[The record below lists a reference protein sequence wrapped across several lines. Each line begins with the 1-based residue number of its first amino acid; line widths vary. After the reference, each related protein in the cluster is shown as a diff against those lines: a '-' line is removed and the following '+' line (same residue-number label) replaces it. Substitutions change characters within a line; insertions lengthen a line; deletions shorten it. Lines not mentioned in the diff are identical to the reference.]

1 MFYRVSKPTA
11 PTPRA
16 EGDDHAMTRI
26 LGPLLGA
33 LLVLI
38 GAVWTGQ
45 GAGVLPGSVMTGS
58 RFWLVVGIV
67 CVVAGAALL
76 WRALRGRAA
85 R

>member
-1 MFYRVSKPTA
+1 
-11 PTPRA
+11 
-16 EGDDHAMTRI
+16 MTRV

-38 GAVWTGQ
+38 GAVWTLQ

-58 RFWLVVGIV
+58 RFWLAVGLV
-67 CVVAGAALL
+67 CVVAGVVLL
-76 WRALRGRAA
+76 RRTLAGRAA

>member
-1 MFYRVSKPTA
+1 
-11 PTPRA
+11 
-16 EGDDHAMTRI
+16 MTRI

-38 GAVWTGQ
+38 GAAWTLQ
-45 GAGVLPGSVMTGS
+45 GAGVLPGSFMTGS
-58 RFWLVVGIV
+58 RFWLVVGLV
-67 CVVAGAALL
+67 CVVAGAVLL